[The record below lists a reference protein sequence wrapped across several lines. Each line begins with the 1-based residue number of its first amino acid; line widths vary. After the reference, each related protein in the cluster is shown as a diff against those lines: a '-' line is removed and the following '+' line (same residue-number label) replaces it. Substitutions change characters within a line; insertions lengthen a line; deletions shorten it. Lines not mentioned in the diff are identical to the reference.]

1 MAEQSVPPPASETD
15 LVVPPPN
22 AEALIAKAIE
32 HQVPVETMERLLAL
46 RDRLRA
52 EQAREAFFV
61 ALGQFQ
67 SECPI
72 IVKSN
77 LVTVQ
82 SQSGGR
88 YSYQFAPLDKIVST
102 VRPILAKHGLS
113 YTFDSADTEGA
124 KTTICRLHHIGGH
137 SEASSFTAPID
148 ATARMSS
155 THKSASAHTYAK
167 RYAFCNALG
176 ILTGEEDDDAQ
187 TAGAAEQ
194 AAQQAFPPPKRTSPE
209 RSAGKARGDTKASGR
224 APSDVPQGATPSL
237 ADQLAAFV
245 NAAEEEK
252 GVLANR
258 PEGSLEPHEYRKLMA
273 KLRGFARDEAHM
285 TRLRIALKQ
294 RIGAEFGTAEPG
306 AEHLAWLSRGYLA
319 DVLGWLEEAKRG

>member
-1 MAEQSVPPPASETD
+1 MAKSVPV
-15 LVVPPPN
+15 VVPPQLEGQPVL
-22 AEALIAKAIE
+22 ATDAQALIAKAIE
-32 HQVPVETMERLLAL
+32 HQVPVDTMERLLAL

-52 EQAREAFFV
+52 EQAREAFFA
-61 ALGQFQ
+61 ALGKFQ

-77 LVTVQ
+77 LVNVQ

-124 KTTICRLHHIGGH
+124 KTTICRLHHVGGH

-187 TAGAAEQ
+187 TSSAAEE
-194 AAQQAFPPPKRTSPE
+194 AAKQAFPAPKRTTVPPDKP
-209 RSAGKARGDTKASGR
+209 AGKAGGDQRASGGTIEP
-224 APSDVPQGATPSL
+224 APSRGPTISEKDKARL
-237 ADQLAAFV
+237 EALCRKY
-245 NAAEEEK
+245 AEAWGISAEK
-252 GVLANR
+252 VRDNLK
-258 PEGSLEPHEYRKLMA
+258 EWILDTFKKEHFLELNPVEYGR
-273 KLRGFARDEAHM
+273 
-285 TRLRIALKQ
+285 
-294 RIGAEFGTAEPG
+294 
-306 AEHLAWLSRGYLA
+306 
-319 DVLGWLEEAKRG
+319 